1 MYKQYFGKRRRM
13 RFDSQN
19 EYYETLGFLA
29 KSDGSI
35 TLVWENNELQGAW
48 GSEGRIHCHSNLV
61 KFTAPLKRKF
71 TKGRAKKVL
80 HRINCNEFVQDLIN
94 THNFSMGSNQ
104 NTVSIRSTIPAPYLI
119 DFDRGLAL

>member
-1 MYKQYFGKRRRM
+1 MYQPLFGSRNRM

-35 TLVWENNELQGAW
+35 GIMWEDNQVQGAW
-48 GSEGRIHCHSNLV
+48 GSEGRIHCYSNLN
-61 KFTAPLKRKF
+61 KFTPPLQRKF

-80 HRINCNEFVQDLIN
+80 HRINCNDFVIDIVN
-94 THNFSMGSNQ
+94 THNFSMGSTQ
-104 NTVSIRSTIPAPYLI
+104 NTANIRATIPQQYLA